1 MSDLPPDLPPNL
13 SYHRRF
19 ADPGSR
25 PSNRRVDR
33 VVEHTR
39 ARVAEIA
46 KFIDELEA
54 DRDGRVVAEAEAI
67 LHGRIRHDRLGDPG
81 E

>member
-1 MSDLPPDLPPNL
+1 MTEPPPDLPPNL

-39 ARVAEIA
+39 ARVAQIA
-46 KFIDELEA
+46 AFIDELEA
-54 DRDGRVVAEAEAI
+54 ERDGLVVAEAEAI
-67 LHGRIRHDRLGDPG
+67 LQGHGRNRAGDPG